1 MTMEELK
8 TRKIGVL
15 MGGLS
20 AEREV
25 SMKSG
30 AAVQRALLTRGYNAV
45 AIDMDR
51 NLALSLAR
59 EQVDIVFNCLHG
71 RYGEDGAVQ
80 GTLEVMGI
88 PYTGSGVLPS
98 ALAMNKIF
106 SKQLFQSNG
115 LMAAPYL
122 ALQRGGKLESATL
135 EFPLPVVVKP
145 SQEGSSVGV
154 SIVRSDAELSAAM
167 ELAFCHDN
175 DILVE
180 QFIAG
185 REIQVGILE
194 DQAIGAIEIVP
205 KNEFYD
211 FEAKYTDGMAEHI
224 MPAPLSP
231 DIYRKVNEAGEK
243 AHRALGCR
251 GYSRVD
257 FLVTGEGDCYIL
269 EVNTL
274 PGMTALSLLP
284 EIAAAAGIGFE
295 ELVERILAT
304 AAVNIWIKELGEG
317 AKGFCRSQV
326 PGPP

>member
-1 MTMEELK
+1 MTTEELK

-30 AAVQRALLTRGYNAV
+30 AAVQRALLAHGYNAV
-45 AIDMDR
+45 AVDMDR

-88 PYTGSGVLPS
+88 PYTGSGILAS
-98 ALAMNKIF
+98 AMAMNKIF
-106 SKQLFQSNG
+106 SKQLFQSSG
-115 LMAAPYL
+115 LMVPPYL
-122 ALQRGGKLESATL
+122 VLQRGGKLGLSTL
-135 EFPLPVVVKP
+135 EFSLPVVVKP

-154 SIVRSDAELSAAM
+154 SIVRSDSELSSAM
-167 ELAFCHDN
+167 ELAFCYDD

-180 QFIAG
+180 QFITG

-205 KNEFYD
+205 RNEFYD

-224 MPAPLSP
+224 MPAPLPP

-243 AHRALGCR
+243 AHRLLGCR

-257 FLVTGEGDCYIL
+257 FLVTEEGDCYIL
-269 EVNTL
+269 EVNAL

-304 AAVNIWIKELGEG
+304 AAVNILAKGLGEG
-317 AKGFCRSQV
+317 TKGFCRSHIPDPQ
-326 PGPP
+326 

>member
-1 MTMEELK
+1 MTKEELK

-30 AAVQRALLTRGYNAV
+30 AAVQRALLARGYNAV

-80 GTLEVMGI
+80 GILEVMGI
-88 PYTGSGVLPS
+88 PYTGSGILDS

-106 SKQLFQSNG
+106 SKQLFQSSG
-115 LMAAPYL
+115 LTVAPYL
-122 ALQRGGKLESATL
+122 ALKRGDKLGPATL
-135 EFPLPVVVKP
+135 AFPPPVVVKP
-145 SQEGSSVGV
+145 SQEGSSVGI
-154 SIVRSDAELSAAM
+154 SIVGSDAELYPAM
-167 ELAFCHDN
+167 ELAFCYDN

-205 KNEFYD
+205 RNEFYD

-243 AHRALGCR
+243 AHRVLGCR

-257 FLVTGEGDCYIL
+257 FLVTEEGDCYIL

-304 AAVNIWIKELGEG
+304 AAVNIRAKEREIGG
-317 AKGFCRSQV
+317 KGFCRSQF